1 MTWAVDYIAENF
13 VSDEET
19 GFIWECVEGSLRKCY
34 TLKHNEEDG
43 ESSEWSSE
51 QSSEWSSELSSE

>member
-51 QSSEWSSELSSE
+51 